1 MIQRIQTLHLLAAII
16 IGVICIIKY
25 LCTPILFGEPNVVSF
40 AHYLN
45 IGILLISIVL
55 SSWSI
60 FLFKNRPLQ
69 MRIVMLSVFF
79 LILYY
84 LIVIVCFFS
93 HSITEP
99 WSNIWF
105 YLPILCIFFN
115 IMAKKRIKYD
125 ENLVRSADRLR

>member
-25 LCTPILFGEPNVVSF
+25 LCAPLLFSEPNVVSF

>member
-25 LCTPILFGEPNVVSF
+25 LCTPILFSEPNVVSF

>member
-25 LCTPILFGEPNVVSF
+25 LCTPILFSGPNVVSF

-45 IGILLISIVL
+45 IGILLISILL
-55 SSWSI
+55 STWSI

>member
-25 LCTPILFGEPNVVSF
+25 LCTPFLFSEPNVVSF
-40 AHYLN
+40 AHYFN
-45 IGILLISIVL
+45 IGILFISIAL

-60 FLFKNRPLQ
+60 FLFKSRPLQ

-79 LILYY
+79 IILYY
-84 LIVIVCFFS
+84 LTVIVCFFS